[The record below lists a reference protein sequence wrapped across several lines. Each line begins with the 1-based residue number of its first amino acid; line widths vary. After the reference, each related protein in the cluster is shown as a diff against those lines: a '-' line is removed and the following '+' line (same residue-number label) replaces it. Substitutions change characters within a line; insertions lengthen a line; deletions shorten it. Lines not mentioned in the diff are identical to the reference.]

1 MNLSELDVR
10 QTITYINNSFQD
22 FAKRCPYD
30 SAFKIIQQTS
40 WDNLQGLA
48 FLFLHD
54 PKILDLIKSTQDVI
68 KKTEFQP
75 DGVGRSSAQ
84 PSGDVGQEGNS

>member
-1 MNLSELDVR
+1 MNLSESDVR
-10 QTITYINNSFQD
+10 NTITLINNNFQY
-22 FAKRCPYD
+22 FVKRCICEY
-30 SAFKIIQQTS
+30 SFKIIQQTS

-54 PKILDLIKSTQDVI
+54 PKILDLITSTQDVI

-75 DGVGRSSAQ
+75 DGVGRSLAQ
-84 PSGDVGQEGNS
+84 PSGDVGQGGNS